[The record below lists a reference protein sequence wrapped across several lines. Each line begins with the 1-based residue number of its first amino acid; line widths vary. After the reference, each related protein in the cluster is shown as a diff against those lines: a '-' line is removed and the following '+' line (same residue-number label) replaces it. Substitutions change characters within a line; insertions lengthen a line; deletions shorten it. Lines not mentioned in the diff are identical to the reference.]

1 MNEPGAP
8 APVRRG
14 DRGITASLPATASND
29 GAPAPVRRI
38 GRGGVPARPGRHQG
52 GAPAWLRRIGRA
64 GLVLGVA
71 GGLGATA
78 YGASARAGALVCGA
92 AQARPP
98 VACSTL
104 ARGVASPAQTAGTR
118 PVVKPRATGAQVAG
132 GAEGAAAA
140 GAELPGAPPR
150 NVLQRYCFACHNART
165 RTAGLALDT
174 FEMARAGD
182 HPEVWEAVVRK
193 LRTGAMPPAGRPRPD
208 RATYDAVVAWLET
221 ALDRAAEARP
231 NPGRP
236 TLHRL
241 NRAEYRN
248 AVRDLLAVEIDAEL
262 LPADNAAYG
271 FDNNADALTLSPALT
286 ERYLGAAARIA
297 ELALGRPRGTPAP
310 ETILIPTDRDQ
321 GVRWSDEL
329 PFGSRGGGAFR
340 YHFPA
345 GGDYLFEMRPKESGV
360 AGGFLGVTDEPHQL
374 DVSIDGERV
383 WSGVVR
389 RPEGARGDERNRRI
403 LESMRFRAPVSAG
416 PHLVQV
422 YFAARTSAYV
432 EDLFDPDLRRDPYRA
447 ASGEPV
453 VSSVTIT
460 GPLPGTAT
468 PGDSPSRRKL
478 LVCSPAGRAPSGGA
492 GRAPAPAGSAPAGRG
507 PARAA
512 GRAPAPAES
521 VPARPAQAGQASAA
535 PTPAEQV
542 PAGRTPTGR
551 APGTPGPAAPSEAGE
566 DAAACARTIIT
577 RLARRAYRRP
587 VNGADLDVPLAL
599 YRDGAARG
607 GFEAGIELA
616 VRGILV
622 SPNFLFR
629 FEEQPASAPPGTP
642 YRITDLEL
650 ASRLSF
656 FLWSSVPDDQL
667 IDVAVAGELHRPDV
681 LRRQVARM
689 LADPR
694 AQALVDNFAG
704 QWLHVRNVPG
714 FRPSPELLFHFDDNL
729 RQAFAQETSLFFAS
743 IVRENRSVLDLLD
756 ADYTFLN
763 ERLARH
769 YGIPGVHGER
779 FRRVTLPPDSVR
791 RGLLG
796 QGSIL
801 TGTSRAN
808 RTSPVIRGK
817 WILENLLGT
826 PPPPP
831 PPDVP
836 DLVEERDPRRVLPM
850 REQLALHRA
859 NPVCAACHA
868 QMDQL
873 GSRPRELRRHRRVA
887 RHLRLRPPHRR
898 LGGVP
903 RRHHVRR
910 PQRAPRAPSGLRGRL
925 PAHRRRPAAD
935 LRPRPRPRSHRHA
948 RRPPHPA
955 RRRARR
961 SPLRVPRPGCR
972 GESPLPDADGAGR
985 DGLRLSR
992 THARSDCR
1000 LRFGMGRQGARR
1012 RLPGDRRRRPLRGVR
1027 SAEDR
1032 SFRRCRA
1039 DRGRASDQRRAC
1051 RD

>member
-1 MNEPGAP
+1 MKDRRASAGTRRTGP
-8 APVRRG
+8 A
-14 DRGITASLPATASND
+14 
-29 GAPAPVRRI
+29 
-38 GRGGVPARPGRHQG
+38 
-52 GAPAWLRRIGRA
+52 
-64 GLVLGVA
+64 
-71 GGLGATA
+71 GATPA
-78 YGASARAGALVCGA
+78 GRPEVSRSGSKARAGRVGL
-92 AQARPP
+92 
-98 VACSTL
+98 TL
-104 ARGVASPAQTAGTR
+104 AVAVVLGGTVYGGPVRGAASPAEAALE
-118 PVVKPRATGAQVAG
+118 PLAAQPLVPGEVQAVPG
-132 GAEGAAAA
+132 GEPAAARGAAA
-140 GAELPGAPPR
+140 EAPR
-150 NVLQRYCFACHNART
+150 EVLQRYCFACHNART

-174 FEMARAGD
+174 FDMARAGD

-231 NPGRP
+231 DPGRP

-248 AVRDLLAVEIDAEL
+248 AVRDLLAVEIDVGL

-271 FDNNADALTLSPALT
+271 FDNNADALTLSSALT

-310 ETILIPTDRDQ
+310 ETILIPTDRNQ

-345 GGDYLFEMRPKESGV
+345 DGDYLFEMRPKESGV
-360 AGGFLGVTDEPHQL
+360 AGGFLGVTDDPHQL
-374 DVSIDGERV
+374 DVSIDGHRV
-383 WSGVVR
+383 WSGVVQ
-389 RPEGARGDERNRRI
+389 RPEGVRGDERNRRI

-416 PHLVQV
+416 PRLVQV
-422 YFAARTSAYV
+422 YFAAKTSAYV

-460 GPLPGTAT
+460 GPLAETAA
-468 PGDSPSRRKL
+468 PGDSPSRGKL
-478 LVCSPAGRAPSGGA
+478 LVCTPAGP
-492 GRAPAPAGSAPAGRG
+492 PA
-507 PARAA
+507 
-512 GRAPAPAES
+512 
-521 VPARPAQAGQASAA
+521 ASAA
-535 PTPAEQV
+535 RPS
-542 PAGRTPTGR
+542 
-551 APGTPGPAAPSEAGE
+551 APGPSPTASATPSAAPALSVAQ
-566 DAAACARTIIT
+566 AAASEEQAAVCAREIIST
-577 RLARRAYRRP
+577 LARRAYRRP
-587 VNGADLDVPLAL
+587 VTEADLHVPLAL

-629 FEEQPASAPPGTP
+629 FEEQPASVEPGTP
-642 YRITDLEL
+642 YRISDQEL

-656 FLWSSVPDDQL
+656 FLWSTIPDDEL
-667 IDVAVAGELHRPDV
+667 IDLAVAGELHRPEV
-681 LRRQVARM
+681 LRGQVARM

-704 QWLHVRNVPG
+704 QWLHIRNVPG

-729 RQAFAQETSLFFAS
+729 RRAFEQETKLFFAS
-743 IVRENRSVLDLLD
+743 IVRENRGVLDLLD
-756 ADYTFLN
+756 ADYTYLN

-769 YGIPGVHGER
+769 YGIPGVYGER
-779 FRRVTLPPDSVR
+779 FRRVTLPADSVR

-836 DLVEERDPRRVLPM
+836 DLVEERDPRNVLPM
-850 REQLALHRA
+850 REQMALHRA

-873 GSRPRELRRHRRVA
+873 GFALENFDAIGEWRDIYASGLPIDASAEFPDGTTFDGPNELRALLLSYADDFLLTVA
-887 RHLRLRPPHRR
+887 DRLLTYA
-898 LGGVP
+898 LGRGLEATDMP
-903 RRHHVRR
+903 AVRR
-910 PQRAPRAPSGLRGRL
+910 ILRDAAPDDYRFAALVQGVVASL
-925 PAHRRRPAAD
+925 PFQMRMAQ
-935 LRPRPRPRSHRHA
+935 
-948 RRPPHPA
+948 
-955 RRRARR
+955 
-961 SPLRVPRPGCR
+961 
-972 GESPLPDADGAGR
+972 E
-985 DGLRLSR
+985 R
-992 THARSDCR
+992 TN
-1000 LRFGMGRQGARR
+1000 
-1012 RLPGDRRRRPLRGVR
+1012 
-1027 SAEDR
+1027 
-1032 SFRRCRA
+1032 
-1039 DRGRASDQRRAC
+1039 
-1051 RD
+1051 